1 MGGCTCGLLP
11 CICVQG
17 NDEAGDFPYVSSIGD
32 HHGLIQPQAPK
43 SKLRTLVAGNAMTQC
58 SMCMFLPCICPADND
73 APFGDEE
80 NTSVEATSPFGSDV
94 GGSDNLDDDED
105 TDEVTDAFGRVCLT
119 SRPLTCDEDDVQTS
133 EASDVWIAKEIKR
146 LLKPHQVRGVQFLY
160 DHIMADRGCIL
171 ADYMGLGKT
180 LQVITVIYSFMID
193 HFASYDE
200 SDVRPVTTIVLC
212 PAICIPNWESEFKK
226 WLSVESLVRCPV
238 FAFDSVAGKT
248 GSMQTRIR
256 VLQRWKREGGVLLM
270 GYEMFRSLLN
280 PTVAASVD
288 RDAAIQVCSRV
299 STATMDITH
308 SIGAKS
314 QKSSRDFF
322 KLLCEPGAD
331 LVVLDEGHRMKDPTS
346 LLCQSVGKIH
356 SKRRL
361 VLTGYPVQVCQYARI
376 VMVMS
381 F

>member
-11 CICVQG
+11 CICVCST
-17 NDEAGDFPYVSSIGD
+17 DEAGDFPDASAMEGA
-32 HHGLIQPQAPK
+32 HGSLQPQAPK
-43 SKLRTLVAGNAMTQC
+43 SKLQTLAAANAMTQC

-73 APFGDEE
+73 VPFGDEE

-94 GGSDNLDDDED
+94 GGSDNIDDDED
-105 TDEVTDAFGRVCLT
+105 TDEVTDAFGRVRLN
-119 SRPLTCDEDDVQTS
+119 SRPLACEDEEDAQ
-133 EASDVWIAKEIKR
+133 ASVTGDVWIAKEIKR

-160 DHIMADRGCIL
+160 DHLMADRGCIL

-193 HFASYDE
+193 HLASSNG
-200 SDVRPVTTIVLC
+200 SDAPPVTTIVLC

-226 WLSVESLVRCPV
+226 WLSVDSLTRCPV

-248 GSMQTRIR
+248 GNMQTRIR

-299 STATMDITH
+299 STATMEITH

-361 VLTGYPVQVCQYARI
+361 VLTGYPVQVC
-376 VMVMS
+376 
-381 F
+381 